1 MVLDLVTVLPGDLSL
16 NLLDSLV
23 EKLDH
28 FTGIETHHVIVVIT
42 IRELEDG
49 RAALEV
55 VPRDEP
61 RALELREDTVHGRK
75 PELLTGFEQRAINR
89 FRGQMALFALLED
102 LQDLE
107 PRRSDLQSDVAKIL
121 PFHCLL
127 PYIKWGMIRGS
138 IMAHTRLALHRPAE
152 ARRTRAAQ
160 TRAALAVLC
169 AALAVFAAGGCAYR
183 MNVQQGNI
191 VEMDDLNQVRE
202 GMTRSQVQF
211 LLGTPLVSD
220 PFHADRWDYT
230 YFFRQGRKRNVSRHW
245 VTIHFED
252 DRVARIET
260 RIAPTGAP
268 SIDVPSPD
276 DIDEDTIPPSEL
288 DTDVASTGR

>member
-55 VPRDEP
+55 VSRDEP

-127 PYIKWGMIRGS
+127 RCVKWGMIRGS
-138 IMAHTRLALHRPAE
+138 IMDQSRSALHLAPRVGMRLE
-152 ARRTRAAQ
+152 SGRRSRAVL
-160 TRAALAVLC
+160 AALC
-169 AALAVFAAGGCAYR
+169 AALVVISAGGCAFR
-183 MNVQQGNI
+183 MDVQQGNI
-191 VEMDDLNQVRE
+191 VELDDLNQVRE

-211 LLGTPLVSD
+211 LLGSPLISD

-230 YFFRQGRKRNVSRHW
+230 YFYRQGRRRDVSRHW

-252 DRVARIET
+252 DRVVRIET
-260 RIAPTGAP
+260 RIPPPGSQDTEVAAN
-268 SIDVPSPD
+268 D
-276 DIDEDTIPPSEL
+276 D
-288 DTDVASTGR
+288 